1 MITDFCVICGTK
13 EKLHNHHIVPKAR
26 GGGDESTNMLTLCET
41 HHEWIHQVRPGTY
54 NKMSELAK
62 IKQKEGI
69 EKAKKLGKYKGR
81 KKSIDRDKV
90 RKLWEN
96 GMGGTKISKEM
107 NIGRASLYR
116 VLRELDYDYESKWTK
131 NV

>member
-1 MITDFCVICGTK
+1 MKTNYCALCGTK

-26 GGGDESTNMLTLCET
+26 GGGDEFTNMLTLCET
-41 HHEWIHQVRPGTY
+41 HHEWIHQVRPGTF

-81 KKSIDRDKV
+81 KPSVNIELVK
-90 RKLWEN
+90 KLVN
-96 GMGGTKISKEM
+96 DGMMKTEIAKTLG
-107 NIGRASLYR
+107 IGRASVYR
-116 VLRELDYDYESKWTK
+116 ALDK
-131 NV
+131 